1 MFNFIKK
8 LFCKKKKVVVDCFM
22 IDFGY
27 PVPDVGYIPKQ
38 YNRDKK
44 GRFAKKGVKNGKSKC

>member
-22 IDFGY
+22 IDFDY
-27 PVPDVGYIPKQ
+27 PIPDVGYIPQK

-44 GRFAKKGVKNGKSKC
+44 GRFSKKGVKNGKSKC